1 MREPT
6 TTRGH
11 GSGSPLAAET
21 DPGRDQRAAGSV
33 STRSPLRADA
43 DADADAETGAEEPGG
58 AVGPAGSGRQVASTG
73 AGSPSFVESLPDLI
87 DASEYADHPDGRL
100 VRLRITVTGSGVE
113 ILGDA
118 FRPAVLEALLADL
131 GGGATEQMLCGY

>member
-1 MREPT
+1 MAST
-6 TTRGH
+6 
-11 GSGSPLAAET
+11 AAE
-21 DPGRDQRAAGSV
+21 
-33 STRSPLRADA
+33 
-43 DADADAETGAEEPGG
+43 
-58 AVGPAGSGRQVASTG
+58 
-73 AGSPSFVESLPDLI
+73 SPSFVESLPDLI

-131 GGGATEQMLCGY
+131 GGGATEQMLCG